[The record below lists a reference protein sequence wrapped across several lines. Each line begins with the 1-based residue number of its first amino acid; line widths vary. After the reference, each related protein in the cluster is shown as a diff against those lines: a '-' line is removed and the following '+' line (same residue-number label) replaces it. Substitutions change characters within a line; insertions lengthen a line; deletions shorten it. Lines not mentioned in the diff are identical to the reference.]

1 MPSTKITALPVLPS
15 ANVSANGSNTIF
27 VIVDLSTG
35 TATTKQLSL
44 ANLDIFIDNVG
55 SVAFAHANGAFD
67 HANGAFTQANIA
79 TPAFAHANGAFA
91 QANTANTTAEAS
103 FAKANTANTTA
114 DASFAK
120 ANSANV
126 LAQNAYNAA
135 NSANTFDFTNIA
147 TSPGFYGDSISV
159 TSINLAANGRVI
171 SASNIAITGFAN
183 STYAT
188 SAYDFANTTANLVL
202 TFSASTILDVSANS
216 SIAYNFSQ
224 YANGAGAINNPNV
237 STFSATTIGFNLNP
251 LAGAHPFHIRLGDNS
266 ADFSNGLVHI
276 SSTGTL
282 SYDAAAQ
289 GKVSGTLLW
298 RIPHDA
304 VGNYKYRCSSHAGVM
319 IGEINVANTANIY
332 FAYST

>member
-1 MPSTKITALPVLPS
+1 MPSIKITALPVLPF

-27 VIVDLSTG
+27 VVVDLSTG
-35 TATTKQLSL
+35 TPTTKKLSL
-44 ANLDIFIDNVG
+44 QNLDLFVDNVG
-55 SVAFAHANGAFD
+55 SVAFA
-67 HANGAFTQANIA
+67 Q
-79 TPAFAHANGAFA
+79 ANGAFA
-91 QANTANTTAEAS
+91 QANTANTTA
-103 FAKANTANTTA
+103 
-114 DASFAK
+114 DASFSK

-126 LAQNAYNAA
+126 LAQNAYNFANTISSAGAYAHANGAFDKANSANVLAQSAYNTA
-135 NSANTFDFTNIA
+135 NSANTFDYTTISTTA
-147 TSPGFYGDSISV
+147 SVYGNTTFVPVI
-159 TSINLAANGRVI
+159 TLEANGRVSSI
-171 SASNIAITGFAN
+171 TNTAITGFAN

-216 SIAYNFSQ
+216 TIAYNFSQ
-224 YANGAGAINNPNV
+224 YANVSGAINNPNV

-251 LAGAHPFHIRLGDNS
+251 LAGSHPFHIRLGDNS

-282 SYDAAAQ
+282 SYDSAAQ
-289 GKVSGTLLW
+289 GKVSGTLFW
-298 RIPHDA
+298 RIPHNA
-304 VGNYKYRCSSHAGVM
+304 VGNYKYRCSAHPGAM